1 MALVD
6 FPAMVS
12 AVLLFY
18 GLPLTSTLPF
28 GLLYGAWPSEV
39 SMRKSLR
46 WALAFGLA
54 GLAISNA
61 LIWFYRY
68 WQYNLR
74 GNVFFAKAPH
84 FLDPFM
90 IQARPVFDLCPVLVA
105 VIVTLVTIC
114 VLDLHWRR
122 RTYSDA

>member
-1 MALVD
+1 MVD
-6 FPAMVS
+6 FLAMGG

-28 GLLYGAWPSEV
+28 GLLYGAWSSEV
-39 SMRKSLR
+39 SMRKALLL
-46 WALAFGLA
+46 ALAFGLA

-61 LIWFYRY
+61 MIWFYQY

-74 GNVFFAKAPH
+74 GNVYFDKDPH

-90 IQARPVFDLCPVLVA
+90 IQARAVFILSPVLVA
-105 VIVTLVTIC
+105 VIVTLVAIC

-122 RTYSDA
+122 RAYSDA

>member
-1 MALVD
+1 MVD
-6 FPAMVS
+6 FLAMVG

-28 GLLYGAWPSEV
+28 GLLYGAWSSEV
-39 SMRKSLR
+39 SMRKSLLC
-46 WALAFGLA
+46 ALAFGLA

-61 LIWFYRY
+61 LIWFYQY

-74 GNVFFAKAPH
+74 GGPFSGRDPY

-90 IQARPVFDLCPVLVA
+90 VEARPVLILCPILVS
-105 VIVTLVTIC
+105 VIVTLATIC
-114 VLDLHWRR
+114 VLDLQWRR
-122 RTYSDA
+122 RAYSDA

>member
-1 MALVD
+1 
-6 FPAMVS
+6 
-12 AVLLFY
+12 
-18 GLPLTSTLPF
+18 
-28 GLLYGAWPSEV
+28 
-39 SMRKSLR
+39 MRKSPL

-74 GNVFFAKAPH
+74 GSVFFAKDPH

-90 IQARPVFDLCPVLVA
+90 IQARPFFILCPVFVA
-105 VIVTLVTIC
+105 VIVTLGTIC

-122 RTYSDA
+122 RACSDA